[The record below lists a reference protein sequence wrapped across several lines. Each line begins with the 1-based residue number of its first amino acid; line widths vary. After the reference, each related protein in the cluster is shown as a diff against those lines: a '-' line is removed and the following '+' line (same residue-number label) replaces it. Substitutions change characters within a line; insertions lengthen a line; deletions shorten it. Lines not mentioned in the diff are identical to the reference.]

1 MDEESLTQEE
11 GAKKP
16 SSDIDVKAPT
26 FEQGIKKPSS
36 EKTVEA
42 LSSKEDTK
50 KTNSEKMW
58 KHCQLRMPRRQA
70 ARRLCSH
77 CILKRTPKR
86 QVKYALSRIFYK
98 QTVGAVKEVI
108 RLYIQNKLH
117 LLLTM
122 HLNLH
127 SRRRWPIVCS
137 PSGRYLTAR
146 KDVFLQKYIV
156 RFRLNLPLVV
166 HQGYM
171 WYT

>member
-36 EKTVEA
+36 EKNVEA

-50 KTNSEKMW
+50 QTNSEKMW

-77 CILKRTPKR
+77 CILMRTPKR
-86 QVKYALSRIFYK
+86 QMKYALSRIFYK
-98 QTVGAVKEVI
+98 QTVGAIKEVI

-117 LLLTM
+117 LLLTKLPLLLTM
-122 HLNLH
+122 ELHLH
-127 SRRRWPIVCS
+127 SGRWWPIVCS
-137 PSGRYLTAR
+137 PSGSFVTTR
-146 KDVFLQKYIV
+146 KDVFSEHYVACYRI
-156 RFRLNLPLVV
+156 
-166 HQGYM
+166 
-171 WYT
+171 